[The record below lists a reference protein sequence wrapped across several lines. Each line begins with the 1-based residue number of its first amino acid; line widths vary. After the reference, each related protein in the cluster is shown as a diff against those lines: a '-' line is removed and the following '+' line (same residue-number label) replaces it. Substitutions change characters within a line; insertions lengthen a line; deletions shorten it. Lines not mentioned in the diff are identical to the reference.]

1 MKYRKEREFVKKVN
15 EELKEE
21 VIVSRIIILESGE
34 KNGKVNSVLYEDR
47 FGREFEAY
55 INAKGE
61 YSKRELKNKRN

>member
-1 MKYRKEREFVKKVN
+1 MKYRKERDFVKQVN

-47 FGREFEAY
+47 FGREFEVY
-55 INAKGE
+55 INKVGG